1 MLVGLWNGKGP
12 VCRDELVVLLA
23 LAGGESLPSQVLFKY
38 SCPSP
43 LALSRRD

>member
-23 LAGGESLPSQVLFKY
+23 LAGGRAFRVRFCLNTALLHLSL
-38 SCPSP
+38 
-43 LALSRRD
+43 

>member
-12 VCRDELVVLLA
+12 VCRNELVVLLA
-23 LAGGESLPSQVLFKY
+23 LAGGSLRSQVLFKY